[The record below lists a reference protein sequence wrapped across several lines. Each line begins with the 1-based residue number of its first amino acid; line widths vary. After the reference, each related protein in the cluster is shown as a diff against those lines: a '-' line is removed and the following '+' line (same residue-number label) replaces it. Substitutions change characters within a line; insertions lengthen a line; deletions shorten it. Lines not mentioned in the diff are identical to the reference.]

1 MRHLPLAFMHH
12 FSGPDAQGL
21 ALAGTL
27 ATALLAALAAVCIT
41 LFSGCAQA
49 TLAAELAAA
58 AAANL
63 ITLCPATA
71 ACATG
76 DASRGWRVVLHRP
89 RQSRPR

>member
-27 ATALLAALAAVCIT
+27 ATALVAAVAAVCIT

-49 TLAAELAAA
+49 ELAA

-76 DASRGWRVVLHRP
+76 DVSRGWRVAHHRP